1 MECEF
6 CKNNI
11 ADEIH
16 HLKYRKDMK
25 NDINLNHKSNLSSI
39 CSNCHDSIHRLG
51 LTYERKKT
59 LEGYKIILKKN

>member
-1 MECEF
+1 
-6 CKNNI
+6 
-11 ADEIH
+11 
-16 HLKYRKDMK
+16 MK